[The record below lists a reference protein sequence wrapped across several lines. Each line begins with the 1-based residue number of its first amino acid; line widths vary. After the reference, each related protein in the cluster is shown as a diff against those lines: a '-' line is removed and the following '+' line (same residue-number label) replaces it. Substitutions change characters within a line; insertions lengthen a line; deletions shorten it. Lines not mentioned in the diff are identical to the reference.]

1 MDAWHS
7 YQENENTRS
16 LITLSVLD
24 VNGLLIL
31 AIARDVCFKMLG
43 ID

>member
-1 MDAWHS
+1 MDAWHF

-16 LITLSVLD
+16 LITPSVLD

-31 AIARDVCFKMLG
+31 AVARDVDVSKCLE
-43 ID
+43 